1 MSEQTQ
7 IFLAR
12 FAQLEKLAAKAARQ
26 DESRG
31 LMANVRAAKERNAIF
46 RRNASDIELL
56 AKLRNVLVHERD
68 ARFGPRY
75 LAEPL
80 PELVAQLNNIIQQI
94 EKPALVVQ
102 HFQVEVREFEPG
114 DSMVEVLRFLAAQEY
129 SQTFVRVEGKL
140 KILTANTI
148 QRWLGHNATDELI
161 ECTVPVSQ
169 VLEYQEQSDELLFAP
184 RATTLVAALDAF
196 NGEKYPHLAAL
207 VITEHGRDNE
217 KPLALLTP
225 SDLGRVSQI
234 LEGKAPC

>member
-1 MSEQTQ
+1 MSEQTE

-12 FAQLEKLAAKAARQ
+12 FARLEKLAAREARQ
-26 DESRG
+26 EESRG
-31 LMANVRAAKERNAIF
+31 VMANVRVAQERNAIF

-56 AKLRNVLVHERD
+56 AKLRNVLVHERG

-80 PELVAQLNNIIQQI
+80 PELVVQLDNIIQQI

-102 HFQVEVREFEPG
+102 HFQVPIREFDPD
-114 DSMVEVLRFLAAQEY
+114 DSMVEVLHFLASQDF
-129 SQTFVRVEGKL
+129 SQTFVRVDGAL
-140 KILTANTI
+140 RILTANTI
-148 QRWLGHNATDELI
+148 QRWLGRNATDELI

-169 VLEYQEQSDELLFAP
+169 VMAYQELPGELRFAS
-184 RATTLVAALDAF
+184 RQTTLVSALDAF
-196 NGEKYPHLAAL
+196 DGEKHPHLAAL
-207 VITEHGRDNE
+207 VITEHGREHE